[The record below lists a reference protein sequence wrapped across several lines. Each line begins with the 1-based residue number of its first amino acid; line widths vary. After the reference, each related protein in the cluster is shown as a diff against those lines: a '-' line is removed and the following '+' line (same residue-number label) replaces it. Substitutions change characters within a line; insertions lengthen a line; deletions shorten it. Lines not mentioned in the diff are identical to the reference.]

1 MITVVDPEAA
11 RVALAAGAMGCPQAG
26 CSGVLRPW
34 SAARPRTVATVGGV
48 RVRLAPGRARCR
60 SCRVTHV
67 LLPAWCLPRRAYGV
81 EVIGAALSAAAQ
93 GAGYRRAAAAAGAPV
108 STVKA
113 WLRAVA
119 RGAAALT
126 AAAVAVTRS
135 MGGDT
140 GGCWVPGPAC
150 DRPIGAALRALGVAA
165 GSLAHAVGLEPA
177 ARPGSLSGVD
187 YLALIIQLHRCD
199 LFARLRLGDPANVG
213 MARPWDQV
221 VMVTAGRLLISS
233 VA

>member
-1 MITVVDPEAA
+1 VITVVDPEAA

-34 SAARPRTVATVGGV
+34 SAARPRTVTTVGGV

-67 LLPAWCLPRRAYGV
+67 LLPAWTLPRRAYGV

-93 GAGYRRAAAAAGAPV
+93 GAGYRRAAVAAAAPV

-119 RGAAALT
+119 RGAAALS
-126 AAAVAVTRS
+126 AVAVAVTRS

-140 GGCWVPGPAC
+140 GGCWAPGTAP
-150 DRPIGAALRALGVAA
+150 DPPIGAALRALGVAA
-165 GSLAHAVGLEPA
+165 RSLAHAAGLEPGTR
-177 ARPGSLSGVD
+177 ARSLTGVD
-187 YLALIIQLHRCD
+187 HLALITRRHRCD
-199 LFARLRLGDPANVG
+199 LFTRLRLGDPCNAG
-213 MARPWDQV
+213 MARPWEQV
-221 VMVTAGRLLISS
+221 VMVTAGRLLTS
-233 VA
+233 AMA

>member
-1 MITVVDPEAA
+1 MITVVDLEAA
-11 RVALAAGAMGCPQAG
+11 RVALAAGAMRCPQAG

-34 SAARPRTVATVGGV
+34 SAARPRTVATAGGV

-81 EVIGAALSAAAQ
+81 EVVGAALSAAAQ

-140 GGCWVPGPAC
+140 GGCWAPGPSP
-150 DRPIGAALRALGVAA
+150 DRPVGAALRALGVAA
-165 GSLAHAVGLEPA
+165 RSLAHAAGLEPA
-177 ARPGSLSGVD
+177 TRPKPLTGVD
-187 YLALIIQLHRCD
+187 YPALIAQRHRRD
-199 LFARLRLGDPANVG
+199 LFARLRLGDPANAG

-233 VA
+233 TA

>member
-48 RVRLAPGRARCR
+48 RVRLEPGRARCR

-81 EVIGAALSAAAQ
+81 EVIGAALSAAAE
-93 GAGYRRAAAAAGAPV
+93 GAGYRRAAAVAGAPV

-119 RGAAALT
+119 RGAAALS
-126 AAAVAVTRS
+126 AAAVAVARS
-135 MGGDT
+135 MGGDI
-140 GGCWVPGPAC
+140 GGCWARGPAP

-165 GSLAHAVGLEPA
+165 RALAHAAGLEPVT
-177 ARPGSLSGVD
+177 RPRSLTGVD
-187 YLALIIQLHRCD
+187 YLALIIQRHRRD
-199 LFARLRLGDPANVG
+199 LFARLRLGDPGNAG

-221 VMVTAGRLLISS
+221 VMVTAGRLLIF
-233 VA
+233 VRA

>member
-1 MITVVDPEAA
+1 M
-11 RVALAAGAMGCPQAG
+11 
-26 CSGVLRPW
+26 
-34 SAARPRTVATVGGV
+34 
-48 RVRLAPGRARCR
+48 
-60 SCRVTHV
+60 
-67 LLPAWCLPRRAYGV
+67 
-81 EVIGAALSAAAQ
+81 
-93 GAGYRRAAAAAGAPV
+93 

-140 GGCWVPGPAC
+140 GGCWAPGPSP
-150 DRPIGAALRALGVAA
+150 DRPVGAALRALGVAA
-165 GSLAHAVGLEPA
+165 RSLAHAAGLEPA
-177 ARPGSLSGVD
+177 TRPKPLTGVD
-187 YLALIIQLHRCD
+187 YPALIAQRHRRD
-199 LFARLRLGDPANVG
+199 LFARLRLGDPANAG

-233 VA
+233 TA